1 MQQKPETCKI
11 KLDFRVG
18 GECPMG
24 LSLLVIQILF
34 SKLQNVVTDTF
45 FSFCLFLQTRQKL
58 TFELYKQRL
67 HMVA

>member
-1 MQQKPETCKI
+1 
-11 KLDFRVG
+11 
-18 GECPMG
+18 MG